1 MTSPKIHLL
10 VAIRLQ
16 SIARYRENLN
26 TEPKFAVNLVTS
38 IEKIHEALNDKT
50 KRSDVLVVDNGLG
63 DVHTLVKELRQS
75 HPRLLIVLVDEEADF
90 GMPGRA
96 DDVST
101 EPFKNDELIKV
112 IKRLF
117 EDRRLET
124 LRADTLPPV
133 RQFAKSLTRAKGPA
147 KSQAAVS
154 AILELGYDYV
164 AFYTITPTD
173 PPMLTLSAQ
182 EGPSSVTSLAPNRLE
197 YNTSLLGWVAQNGQ
211 SKIVAQEDAP
221 NHPFVSK
228 GRYGIG
234 VAVPVGTTLRFG
246 VVFACKEKPG
256 EINPKDVLMLELI
269 STQLASALARENR

>member
-16 SIARYRENLN
+16 SIARYRENLS
-26 TEPKFAVNLVTS
+26 TEPKFAANLVTS
-38 IEKIHEALNDKT
+38 IEKIHETLADKT

-63 DVHTLVKELRQS
+63 DVHALVKELRQS

-164 AFYTITPTD
+164 GFYTITPTD

-182 EGPSSVTSLAPNRLE
+182 EGPSAVTSLAPNRLE
-197 YNTSLLGWVAQNGQ
+197 YNNSLLGWVAQNGQ
-211 SKIVAQEDAP
+211 SKIVAAADSP

-228 GRYGIG
+228 GRFGSG
-234 VAVPVGTTLRFG
+234 AAVPVGTTLRFG
-246 VVFACKEKPG
+246 VLFACKEKAG
-256 EINPKDVLMLELI
+256 EISAKDVLMLELI

>member
-16 SIARYRENLN
+16 SIARYRENLS

-38 IEKIHEALNDKT
+38 FEKIHEALNDKT

-197 YNTSLLGWVAQNGQ
+197 YNNSLLGWVAQNGQ
-211 SKIVAQEDAP
+211 SKIVAQAETP
-221 NHPFVSK
+221 NHPFISK
-228 GRYGIG
+228 GRYGSG

>member
-38 IEKIHEALNDKT
+38 IEKIHEALADKT

-211 SKIVAQEDAP
+211 SKIVTQEDTP
-221 NHPFVSK
+221 NHPFISK
-228 GRYGIG
+228 GRYGVG

>member
-16 SIARYRENLN
+16 SIARYRENLS
-26 TEPKFAVNLVTS
+26 TEPKFAVNIVTNF
-38 IEKIHEALNDKT
+38 EKIHEALDDKT

-117 EDRRLET
+117 EDRRL
-124 LRADTLPPV
+124 
-133 RQFAKSLTRAKGPA
+133 
-147 KSQAAVS
+147 
-154 AILELGYDYV
+154 
-164 AFYTITPTD
+164 
-173 PPMLTLSAQ
+173 
-182 EGPSSVTSLAPNRLE
+182 
-197 YNTSLLGWVAQNGQ
+197 
-211 SKIVAQEDAP
+211 
-221 NHPFVSK
+221 
-228 GRYGIG
+228 
-234 VAVPVGTTLRFG
+234 
-246 VVFACKEKPG
+246 
-256 EINPKDVLMLELI
+256 
-269 STQLASALARENR
+269 